1 MKALFSF
8 LCCWNK
14 IFTLIT
20 SNWIGKVCVTKELSN
35 VFNLT
40 KESNQHGPSLSLST
54 SQSFNLFK
62 LCSEDL
68 YLECCTLF
76 CAYLGNID
84 TIVTKVKVLH
94 ATRHANWTIRSIFL
108 HFVTHGRRYWNALNF
123 DWLRRDPWS
132 RLLNVHLRINNEPNS
147 RIFLQ

>member
-8 LCCWNK
+8 LSCWNK

-20 SNWIGKVCVTKELSN
+20 SNWIAKVCVTKELSN

-94 ATRHANWTIRSIFL
+94 ATRHANWTIRLFTRFHLSTFCN
-108 HFVTHGRRYWNALNF
+108 TWYDWNALNF
-123 DWLRRDPWS
+123 ETWS
-132 RLLNVHLRINNEPNS
+132 MIQAVKCPFKNK
-147 RIFLQ
+147 

>member
-1 MKALFSF
+1 MVETRFLYQENCPRKFHFMKALFSF
-8 LCCWNK
+8 LSCWNK

-20 SNWIGKVCVTKELSN
+20 SNWIAKVCVTKELSN

-76 CAYLGNID
+76 CVYLRNID

-94 ATRHANWTIRSIFL
+94 ATRHANWTI
-108 HFVTHGRRYWNALNF
+108 
-123 DWLRRDPWS
+123 
-132 RLLNVHLRINNEPNS
+132 HLFTRFHLSTFCNKW
-147 RIFLQ
+147 